1 MDWKN
6 KLREIIEDYPN
17 FDSFLKSRNE
27 DWVSEISEVKAKI
40 LCRRLQKPANTP
52 LEVTIEEAVSYIGN
66 EEKGASDLRDMILQ
80 QEWDG
85 VYEALTQIEITGQL
99 RKHHGDK
106 VEMEYSEPGTNS
118 EPDARLQ
125 TDEGS
130 FVIEI
135 TDADCVIRPD
145 GDTEEGE
152 VTARHINTTDGNKL
166 GSKVSNK
173 LERQLKHF
181 SKDHYTVLV
190 MCSESI
196 INHDVLESHLLGNPK
211 VKIYTDKE
219 TGEPAGTETVRGT
232 PVINLDEN
240 SKHLD
245 ILFHYNDT
253 SEEAALYASVGM
265 DWKAVKII
273 ADIFGQEEVVPFK
286 NDEHMDYEEWQRGES
301 R

>member
-27 DWVSEISEVKAKI
+27 DWVSEVSEVKAKI
-40 LCRRLQKPANTP
+40 LFLRLRKPANTP
-52 LEVTIEEAVSYIGN
+52 MEVTIEEAIGYIGN
-66 EEKGASDLRDMILQ
+66 EEKGASDLRDMILR
-80 QEWDG
+80 QEWKG
-85 VYEALTQIEITGQL
+85 VYEALTQIEVTGQL

-106 VEMEYSEPGTNS
+106 VEMEYSESGTDS
-118 EPDARLQ
+118 EPDAMLE

-135 TDADCVIRPD
+135 TDADCVIRADEDSEP
-145 GDTEEGE
+145 GE
-152 VTARHINTTDGNKL
+152 VKAKFINTTDGNKL

-181 SKDHYTVLV
+181 SNDHYTVLV

-196 INHDVLESHLLGNPK
+196 INHNVLESHLLGNPK

-219 TGEPAGTETVRGT
+219 TGEPAGSETVRGT

-240 SKHLD
+240 SEHLD
-245 ILFHYNDT
+245 MLFHYNDT
-253 SEEAALYASVGM
+253 SNEASLYASVGL
-265 DWKAVKII
+265 DWQAVKVI
-273 ADIFGQEEVVPFK
+273 ADIFGQKEVTPFK
-286 NDEHMDYEEWQRGES
+286 NDENMEYEEWQKEEKE
-301 R
+301 